1 MTCMTCMMNQNLPS
15 YPKIDNKFCRSW
27 HCVLYFMT
35 FCGTIQRAKMYK
47 TPVHVPT
54 SVLRKCHPQSLLQVV
69 TSKTGRMMATSKFK
83 EGVVFLGP
91 CHQYPSFFLDDTAST
106 KYSLASQRHSS
117 LCLIQQNIAEL
128 PRRAE
133 AEAMCDQK
141 KNTAFDRFGETLFM
155 MADD

>member
-1 MTCMTCMMNQNLPS
+1 MALCTLFHDLLW
-15 YPKIDNKFCRSW
+15 DNSKS
-27 HCVLYFMT
+27 
-35 FCGTIQRAKMYK
+35 KMYK

-106 KYSLASQRHSS
+106 KHSLASQRHSS

-141 KNTAFDRFGETLFM
+141 KIPLLIDLVRPSSCWRMTKPTTNQKA
-155 MADD
+155 